1 MPAPERVRAA
11 LATGALPG
19 AIAIIVV
26 EGSPDPLDRA
36 LRSITGG
43 STSTAVGEVRLRS
56 LAGVDEGI
64 VARPSDHAVWLMPH
78 GGSRIIA
85 RLREALVAAGVEWR
99 DHASIDPA
107 SAWPEAADEV
117 ERAMLAMLATAAS
130 PLAVPFL
137 LDQPRRWRGHV
148 PGEFLDAER
157 GGRLRRL
164 LDPPRVALVGPP
176 NAGKSTLTNALAGRE
191 VAIAHDEPGT
201 TRDFTSTRIDLAGL
215 VVEWLDCPGL
225 RDAEDPIERAAIEI
239 ADSAIATADLV
250 VLLAGP
256 GQRWSTPRIDPRAA
270 VLRVRSKSDLG
281 GGDAVEDEVE
291 DEGGIE
297 EDLSISVRTRAGLEE
312 LVTRARDSL
321 VWPADLADPRPWRWW
336 TERSSTS
343 AR

>member
-56 LAGVDEGI
+56 LAGIDEGI

-191 VAIAHDEPGT
+191 VALAHEEPGT

-321 VWPADLADPRPWRWW
+321 VRPADLADPRPWRWW